1 MKLVIDT
8 VPCCLC
14 NVIHFAQAMPTEER
28 CHMRD
33 HLLCHPIKYVC
44 FGAIVVPA
52 KPTWV
57 SPCDSCQPAAMTNRC
72 LLLQFGFWRVV
83 LDEAQ
88 LVAATSS
95 VAAQMTSSLW
105 RRHAWVVTG
114 TPITARLEEI
124 QVTDMQHHSSIN
136 VDPVYYAWVVTG
148 TPITAR
154 LEEIQVR
161 DMQHRPFINKVHP
174 MRYAWVV
181 KGTPIT
187 ALLEEIQVRGMQHCP
202 IINTAHP
209 MR

>member
-1 MKLVIDT
+1 MRSAVSRTII
-8 VPCCLC
+8 CFAIQSSLC
-14 NVIHFAQAMPTEER
+14 P
-28 CHMRD
+28 
-33 HLLCHPIKYVC
+33 P
-44 FGAIVVPA
+44 GAILVPA
-52 KPTWV
+52 KPTQV
-57 SPCDSCQPAAMTNRC
+57 SPSDSCCLIAATNRC
-72 LLLQFGFWRVV
+72 PLLQFGFWRVV

-105 RRHAWVVTG
+105 RRH
-114 TPITARLEEI
+114 
-124 QVTDMQHHSSIN
+124 
-136 VDPVYYAWVVTG
+136 AWVVTG

>member
-1 MKLVIDT
+1 
-8 VPCCLC
+8 
-14 NVIHFAQAMPTEER
+14 
-28 CHMRD
+28 
-33 HLLCHPIKYVC
+33 
-44 FGAIVVPA
+44 
-52 KPTWV
+52 
-57 SPCDSCQPAAMTNRC
+57 
-72 LLLQFGFWRVV
+72 
-83 LDEAQ
+83 
-88 LVAATSS
+88 
-95 VAAQMTSSLW
+95 
-105 RRHAWVVTG
+105 
-114 TPITARLEEI
+114 
-124 QVTDMQHHSSIN
+124 MQHHSSIN